1 MCIPLQSLLISH
13 FKYKQTIGLLLLIC
27 SIVVAPEANE
37 TEKNQHLKW
46 QLVTLTAIIYGHT
59 LVDWIVCN
67 FPFFFLFNFIDRCAY
82 LISV

>member
-1 MCIPLQSLLISH
+1 MHSVTVISH
-13 FKYKQTIGLLLLIC
+13 FKYKQTIGLLLRIC

-67 FPFFFLFNFIDRCAY
+67 FPFFLY
-82 LISV
+82 LILLIGVHI